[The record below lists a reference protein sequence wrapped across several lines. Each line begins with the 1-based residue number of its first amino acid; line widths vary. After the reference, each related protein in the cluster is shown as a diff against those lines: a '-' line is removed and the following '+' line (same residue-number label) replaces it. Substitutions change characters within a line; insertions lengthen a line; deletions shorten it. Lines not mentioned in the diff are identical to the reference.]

1 MDLATLLGLVGALG
15 IVLTAMLMGGSVG
28 MYFDVPSALI
38 VFVGSIFVVLI
49 KFSVAQFLGAI
60 RVALKAFSFEH
71 VKPQELI
78 DEVVQ
83 IADTARKGGLLSL
96 EGRKFSNEFLDRGVQ
111 LLVDGHDVD
120 MVRSLLSKELRQTIE
135 RHEWGAK
142 IFKSLGDVSPA
153 MGMIGTLVG
162 LVAMLGN
169 MDDPKKIGPAMGV
182 ALLTT
187 LYGAVLAN
195 MIALPIADKLTLRR
209 VEEGRV
215 KSMIIDA
222 LLAIQAGQSPWVVR
236 SMLKAYLPDSKRDS
250 MRDSLRKSGA

>member
-1 MDLATLLGLVGALG
+1 M
-15 IVLTAMLMGGSVG
+15 
-28 MYFDVPSALI
+28 
-38 VFVGSIFVVLI
+38 
-49 KFSVAQFLGAI
+49 
-60 RVALKAFSFEH
+60 
-71 VKPQELI
+71 
-78 DEVVQ
+78 
-83 IADTARKGGLLSL
+83 
-96 EGRKFSNEFLDRGVQ
+96 Q
-111 LLVDGHDVD
+111 LLVDGHDVE
-120 MVRSLLSKELRQTIE
+120 MVRTLLSKELRQTIE

-142 IFKSLGDVSPA
+142 IFKALGDVGPA

-195 MIALPIADKLTLRR
+195 MIALPIADKLALRR

-222 LLAIQAGQSPWVVR
+222 LLAIQAGQNPRVVR
-236 SMLKAYLPDSKRDS
+236 SMLMTYLPDSKRDN
-250 MRDSLRKSGA
+250 GA

>member
-28 MYFDVPSALI
+28 MYFDVPSVLI

-49 KFSVAQFLGAI
+49 KFSVGQFLGAI

-83 IADTARKGGLLSL
+83 IADAARKGGLLSL

-120 MVRSLLSKELRQTIE
+120 MVRSLLSKELRQTME

-142 IFKSLGDVSPA
+142 IFKALGDVSPA

-222 LLAIQAGQSPWVVR
+222 LLAIQAGQNPRVVR
-236 SMLKAYLPDSKRDS
+236 SMLKAYLPDSMRGS
-250 MRDSLRKSGA
+250 MRDRAA

>member
-1 MDLATLLGLVGALG
+1 MDLATLVGLVGALG
-15 IVLTAMLMGGSVG
+15 IVLTAMLMGGSFA
-28 MYFDVPSALI
+28 MYLDVPAVLI

-49 KFSVAQFLGAI
+49 KFSLGQFLGAI
-60 RVALKAFSFEH
+60 KVALKAFSFH
-71 VKPQELI
+71 QIKPQELI

-83 IADTARKGGLLSL
+83 IADAARKGGLLSL
-96 EGRKFSNEFLDRGVQ
+96 DGRRFSNDFLGKGVQ
-111 LLVDGHDVD
+111 LLVDGHDAD
-120 MVRSLLSKELRQTIE
+120 MLRGLLSKELHQTIE

-142 IFKSLGDVSPA
+142 IFRALGEVAPA

-169 MDDPKKIGPAMGV
+169 MDEPKKIGPAMGV

-195 MIALPIADKLTLRR
+195 MVALPIADKLTLRR

-222 LLAIQAGQSPWVVR
+222 LLAIQAGQNPRVIR
-236 SMLKAYLPDSKRDS
+236 SMLRAYLPESKRGD
-250 MRDSLRKSGA
+250 GA

>member
-28 MYFDVPSALI
+28 MYFDVPSVLI

-49 KFSVAQFLGAI
+49 KFSLGQFLGAI
-60 RVALKAFSFEH
+60 RVALKAFSFEQ

-83 IADTARKGGLLSL
+83 IADAARKAACCRWKAANS
-96 EGRKFSNEFLDRGVQ
+96 RASFSARACSCWSTATTSRWCARCCRRNCDRPSSATNGAR
-111 LLVDGHDVD
+111 
-120 MVRSLLSKELRQTIE
+120 RSSKRSAT
-135 RHEWGAK
+135 
-142 IFKSLGDVSPA
+142 SSPA

-195 MIALPIADKLTLRR
+195 MIALPIADKLALRR

-222 LLAIQAGQSPWVVR
+222 LLAIQAGQNPRVVR
-236 SMLKAYLPDSKRDS
+236 SMLMAYLPDSKRDN
-250 MRDSLRKSGA
+250 GA